1 MSLSLQSRNNHIT
14 IDWLKDSRLSRREL
28 GDNFTASEKQLLAA
42 QSIEASFA
50 AAAKQS

>member
-14 IDWLKDSRLSRREL
+14 IYWLKDSRLSRSER
-28 GDNFTASEKQLLAA
+28 GDNSTASEKQLLAA